1 MNTPRPRGVILCVND
16 EEELLRLRKQVLER
30 VGYSVLT
37 TTSGAEALA
46 ILRGTHVDLVL
57 TDHLLPSS
65 SGTALAVEM
74 KQIKPEVPVAIL
86 SGLMDAPENMQ
97 SADLF
102 ISKLTPLPELLE
114 TIEKLIA
121 SPQ

>member
-1 MNTPRPRGVILCVND
+1 
-16 EEELLRLRKQVLER
+16 
-30 VGYSVLT
+30 
-37 TTSGAEALA
+37 
-46 ILRGTHVDLVL
+46 
-57 TDHLLPSS
+57 
-65 SGTALAVEM
+65 
-74 KQIKPEVPVAIL
+74 
-86 SGLMDAPENMQ
+86 MDAPENMQ